1 MTDVDCSTL
10 YLGLPSQNMRTGKKS
25 KWGKIRDQICGIVLI
40 QGTNNQTRAFQLE
53 KKGCLM
59 EDMTEVYKIN
69 GMKRVNRN
77 LMYFVFPSVQE
88 YLLI

>member
-1 MTDVDCSTL
+1 MLTALSWAPISK
-10 YLGLPSQNMRTGKKS
+10 YENRKKS
-25 KWGKIRDQICGIVLI
+25 KWENMRDQMCGIVLI

-53 KKGCLM
+53 KECLR

-77 LMYFVFPSVQE
+77 
-88 YLLI
+88 